1 MLYKSVFAE
10 YIGTLLFLLV
20 VLIGGK
26 PILIAGGLLIVLL
39 LIGSI
44 SGGHVNPAISTIMFV
59 KGDLNLE
66 KYILYVI
73 AQILGGLTA
82 LSLFP
87 MIKKNIPIKY

>member
-1 MLYKSVFAE
+1 MLYKAVFAE

-20 VLIGGK
+20 VLIVGK

-44 SGGHVNPAISTIMFV
+44 SGGHLNPAISTIMFV
-59 KGDLNLE
+59 KGDINLE

-82 LSLFP
+82 LSIFP
-87 MIKKNIPIKY
+87 MIKKKLSI